1 MHKTFKYLLIFVS
14 MIGVFLILIFMFV
27 KLQVVNNCLF
37 ISNGDISSIVV
48 SDKIHRMINT
58 NDIKYCYLELK
69 ENKYKSWLTF
79 KDEENNNFSYWL
91 SVDSPFAF
99 NNQTTNVN
107 LEFGKLP
114 IYKYIDY
121 MVL

>member
-1 MHKTFKYLLIFVS
+1 
-14 MIGVFLILIFMFV
+14 
-27 KLQVVNNCLF
+27 
-37 ISNGDISSIVV
+37 
-48 SDKIHRMINT
+48 MINT